1 MSEPVSLGLDL
12 GTSELKAVLLDVAG
26 TVLGHAGTALS
37 VSRPQDGWS
46 EQDPEEWWR
55 ACSTVLHQLRSAHSA
70 AYARIRCI
78 GLSGQMHGA
87 VLLDAQN
94 RCIRPAILWNDSR
107 SSVEAAL
114 LARAYPSYSAIVGSL
129 PMAGFT
135 APKLMWLKV
144 HEPAAFSAV
153 DCVMLPKDFLRLRL
167 TGDRATEMSDA
178 AGTLWLDVRNRGWF
192 DPMIEATGLRR
203 RQMPRLVEG
212 SEPTGVVLA
221 SVAQEYGLSAGVV
234 VAGGG
239 ADNPAS
245 GVGIGAI
252 DPGDAFISLG
262 TSATVV
268 ATTNIPVGNPTAG
281 VHGLCHSLPDRW
293 YAMGVILSG
302 ATCLQW
308 LTSLAS
314 LSSEQALLDLTA
326 KQVPLDRPPPLAP
339 LFLPYLSGDRTPH
352 NDPLARGGFMNLG
365 IETSVEML
373 GYAVLEGVGFALRD
387 AINAVESTGT
397 TLSNCALV
405 GGGARSEYWGQLLA
419 NILGLELHTLSGSEL
434 GACIGA
440 AKLGFLA
447 LGHGQELL
455 RRGVSAKLWFT
466 ADRAQHEALQVRY
479 EKFRGLFASVQN
491 LHSGTPISG
500 GQTLERPPPSSR

>member
-1 MSEPVSLGLDL
+1 MSDPVSLGLDL
-12 GTSELKAVLLDVAG
+12 GTSELKAALVDEEG
-26 TVLGHAGTALS
+26 TVLGHAGIALS

-55 ACSTVLHQLRSAHSA
+55 ACSAALHQLRRAHSA

-87 VLLDAQN
+87 VLLDEHD

-114 LARAYPSYSAIVGSL
+114 LAHSYPSYSAISGSL

-135 APKLMWLKV
+135 APKLMWLKA

-178 AGTLWLDVRNRGWF
+178 AGTLWLDVRNRRWF
-192 DPMIEATGLRR
+192 DPMIEATGLQR
-203 RQMPRLVEG
+203 RQMPHLVEG
-212 SEPTGVVLA
+212 SEPTGVVLP
-221 SVAQEYGLSAGVV
+221 SVAQEHGLSAGVV

-268 ATTNIPVGNPTAG
+268 VTSDKPVGNPAAG
-281 VHGLCHSLPDRW
+281 VHGLCHALPDRW

-308 LTSLAS
+308 LTTLVSLP
-314 LSSEQALLDLTA
+314 SEQALINLVKGQL
-326 KQVPLDRPPPLAP
+326 PLDRPPPLHAP

-365 IETSVEML
+365 IDSSVAML

-387 AINAVESTGT
+387 AVSAVKSTGA

-405 GGGARSEYWGQLLA
+405 GGGARSDYWGQLLA
-419 NILGLELHTLSGSEL
+419 NILGLELHTLAGSEL
-434 GACIGA
+434 GACLGA

-447 LGHGQELL
+447 LGQAHELL
-455 RRGVSAKLWFT
+455 RRGVSAKATFA
-466 ADRAQHEALQVRY
+466 ADPARHEALQLRY
-479 EKFRGLFASVQN
+479 EKFRGLYGAVRS
-491 LHSGTPISG
+491 LH
-500 GQTLERPPPSSR
+500 